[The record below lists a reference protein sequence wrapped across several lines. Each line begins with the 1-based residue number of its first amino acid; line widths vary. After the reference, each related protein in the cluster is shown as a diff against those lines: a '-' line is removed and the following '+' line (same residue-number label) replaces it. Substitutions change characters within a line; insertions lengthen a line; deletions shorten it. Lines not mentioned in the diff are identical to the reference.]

1 MPPKPRPQA
10 KAKSKPPRN
19 KQVSK
24 RNTGGMWDEEETKSH
39 DDDMKSHL
47 NLTQLSQTESNQ
59 TFDPLTMHR
68 SEFVMNVRQQKRAI
82 LEQHLGNV

>member
-10 KAKSKPPRN
+10 KAKSKPPKN

-24 RNTGGMWDEEETKSH
+24 RNTGGGAMWDEDETKSH

-47 NLTQLSQTESNQ
+47 NLT
-59 TFDPLTMHR
+59 
-68 SEFVMNVRQQKRAI
+68 
-82 LEQHLGNV
+82 